1 MSVEKIKQQVERCI
15 TDLRAGQLAEVSLQ
29 GIITALD
36 AQPAPRQALLYLQA
50 STTSVTSDVVGML
63 LVQDGEVS
71 EGPADPDEWPYPT
84 VLAAM
89 QDGWRIIQ
97 FPDLA
102 LSLDE
107 SRTYGLG
114 YEFILEKWR

>member
-1 MSVEKIKQQVERCI
+1 MSVEQIKQQVERCI
-15 TDLRAGQLAEVSLQ
+15 AELRAGQLAETSLR
-29 GIITALD
+29 GIIAALD
-36 AQPAPRQALLYLQA
+36 AQPAPRQELLYLQA
-50 STTSVTSDVVGML
+50 STTSVTGDVVGML

-89 QDGWRIIQ
+89 QDGWRVIQ

>member
-15 TDLRAGQLAEVSLQ
+15 AELRAGELAEASLQ
-29 GIITALD
+29 GILTALD
-36 AQPAPRQALLYLQA
+36 EQTSQRQELLYLQA
-50 STTSVTSDVVGML
+50 NTTSVTADVVGML
-63 LVQDGEVS
+63 LVQNGEVS
-71 EGPADPDEWPYPT
+71 EGPANPDKWPYPT

-89 QDGWRIIQ
+89 QDGWRVIQ
-97 FPDLA
+97 FPNLA
-102 LSLDE
+102 LMMDE

>member
-15 TDLRAGQLAEVSLQ
+15 ADLRAGRLAEASLQ
-29 GIITALD
+29 GIIAALD
-36 AQPAPRQALLYLQA
+36 AQLAPRQALLYLQA
-50 STTSVTSDVVGML
+50 STTSVTGDVVGML

-89 QDGWRIIQ
+89 QDGWRVIQ

>member
-1 MSVEKIKQQVERCI
+1 MSFEKIKQQVERCI
-15 TDLRAGQLAEVSLQ
+15 VDLRAGHLAESSLQ
-29 GIITALD
+29 SIIAALD
-36 AQPAPRQALLYLQA
+36 AQSAPRQDLLYLQA
-50 STTSVTSDVVGML
+50 STTSVTGDVVGML
-63 LVQDGEVS
+63 LVQDGQLS

>member
-15 TDLRAGQLAEVSLQ
+15 AELRAGELAKASLQ
-29 GIITALD
+29 GILTALD
-36 AQPAPRQALLYLQA
+36 EQPAPRQELLYLQA
-50 STTSVTSDVVGML
+50 NTTSVTADVVGML

-71 EGPADPDEWPYPT
+71 EGPADPDKWPYPT

-89 QDGWRIIQ
+89 QDGWRVIQ
-97 FPDLA
+97 FPNLA
-102 LSLDE
+102 LMMDE

>member
-15 TDLRAGQLAEVSLQ
+15 AELRAGELAKASLQ
-29 GIITALD
+29 GILTALD
-36 AQPAPRQALLYLQA
+36 EQTSQRQELLYLQA
-50 STTSVTSDVVGML
+50 NTTSVTADVVGML

-71 EGPADPDEWPYPT
+71 EGPADPDKWPYPT

-89 QDGWRIIQ
+89 QDGWRVIQ
-97 FPDLA
+97 FPNLA
-102 LSLDE
+102 LMMDE

>member
-15 TDLRAGQLAEVSLQ
+15 AELRAGELAEASLQ
-29 GIITALD
+29 GILTALD
-36 AQPAPRQALLYLQA
+36 EQTSQRQELLYLQA
-50 STTSVTSDVVGML
+50 NTTSVTADVVGML

-71 EGPADPDEWPYPT
+71 EGPADPDKWPYPT

-89 QDGWRIIQ
+89 QDGWRVIQ
-97 FPDLA
+97 FPNLA
-102 LSLDE
+102 LMMDE

>member
-1 MSVEKIKQQVERCI
+1 MSVEQIKQQVERCI
-15 TDLRAGQLAEVSLQ
+15 AELRAGQLAEASLQ
-29 GIITALD
+29 DILTALD
-36 AQPAPRQALLYLQA
+36 AQPAPRQDLLYLQA
-50 STTSVTSDVVGML
+50 STTSVTGDVVGML

-89 QDGWRIIQ
+89 QDGWRVIQ

>member
-15 TDLRAGQLAEVSLQ
+15 ADLRAGQLAESGLQ
-29 GIITALD
+29 GIIAALD
-36 AQPAPRQALLYLQA
+36 AQPAPRQDLLYLQA
-50 STTSVTSDVVGML
+50 NTTSVTADVVGML

-71 EGPADPDEWPYPT
+71 EGSADPDKWPYPT

-89 QDGWRIIQ
+89 QDGWRVIQ
-97 FPDLA
+97 FPNLA
-102 LSLDE
+102 LMMDE

-114 YEFILEKWR
+114 YEFILEKWQ

>member
-15 TDLRAGQLAEVSLQ
+15 ADLRAGELDEASLQ

-36 AQPAPRQALLYLQA
+36 EQPTPRQDLLYLQA
-50 STTSVTSDVVGML
+50 STTSVTGDVAGML
-63 LVQDGEVS
+63 LVQDGQLS

-89 QDGWRIIQ
+89 QDGWRVIQ

>member
-1 MSVEKIKQQVERCI
+1 MSVEQIKQQVERCI
-15 TDLRAGQLAEVSLQ
+15 AELRAGQLAEASLQ
-29 GIITALD
+29 DILTALD

-50 STTSVTSDVVGML
+50 STTSVTGDVVGML

-89 QDGWRIIQ
+89 QDGWRVIQ

>member
-1 MSVEKIKQQVERCI
+1 MSVEQIKQQVARCI
-15 TDLRAGQLAEVSLQ
+15 AELRAGELAEASLQ
-29 GIITALD
+29 GILAALD
-36 AQPAPRQALLYLQA
+36 EPPPQRQELLYLQA
-50 STTSVTSDVVGML
+50 TTTSVTSDVVGML

-89 QDGWRIIQ
+89 QDGWRVIR
-97 FPDLA
+97 FPDLV
-102 LSLDE
+102 LTLDE
-107 SRTYGLG
+107 SRSYGLG

>member
-1 MSVEKIKQQVERCI
+1 M
-15 TDLRAGQLAEVSLQ
+15 
-29 GIITALD
+29 
-36 AQPAPRQALLYLQA
+36 LYLQA
-50 STTSVTSDVVGML
+50 STTSVTGDVVGML

>member
-15 TDLRAGQLAEVSLQ
+15 AELRAGELAEASLQ
-29 GIITALD
+29 SIITALD
-36 AQPAPRQALLYLQA
+36 DQPAPRQELLYLQA
-50 STTSVTSDVVGML
+50 NTTSVTADVVGML

-71 EGPADPDEWPYPT
+71 EGPADPDKWPYPT

-89 QDGWRIIQ
+89 QDGWRVIQ
-97 FPDLA
+97 FPNLA
-102 LSLDE
+102 LMMDE

>member
-15 TDLRAGQLAEVSLQ
+15 ADLRAGRLAESSLQ
-29 GIITALD
+29 GIIAALD
-36 AQPAPRQALLYLQA
+36 AQPAPRQHLLYLQA
-50 STTSVTSDVVGML
+50 STTSVTGDVVGML
-63 LVQDGEVS
+63 LVQDHEVS

>member
-15 TDLRAGQLAEVSLQ
+15 AELRAGHLAETSLQ
-29 GIITALD
+29 GIIAALD
-36 AQPAPRQALLYLQA
+36 AQPAPRQDLLYLQA
-50 STTSVTSDVVGML
+50 STTSVTGDVVGML
-63 LVQDGEVS
+63 LVQDGQLS

-89 QDGWRIIQ
+89 QDGWRVIQ

>member
-15 TDLRAGQLAEVSLQ
+15 AELRAGELAEASLH

-36 AQPAPRQALLYLQA
+36 EQTAQRQALLYLQA
-50 STTSVTSDVVGML
+50 NTTSVTGDVVGML
-63 LVQDGEVS
+63 LVQNGEVS
-71 EGPADPDEWPYPT
+71 EGPANPDEWPYPT

-89 QDGWRIIQ
+89 QDGWRVIQ

-102 LSLDE
+102 LTLDE

>member
-1 MSVEKIKQQVERCI
+1 MSVENIKQQVERCI
-15 TDLRAGQLAEVSLQ
+15 ADLRAGELAETSLQ
-29 GIITALD
+29 GIIAALD
-36 AQPAPRQALLYLQA
+36 AQPSPRQDLLYLQA
-50 STTSVTSDVVGML
+50 STTSVTGDVVGML
-63 LVQDGEVS
+63 LVQDGQVS
-71 EGPADPDEWPYPT
+71 EGPTDPDEWPYPT

-89 QDGWRIIQ
+89 QDGWRVIQ

>member
-15 TDLRAGQLAEVSLQ
+15 AELRAGELAEASLQ
-29 GIITALD
+29 GILTALD
-36 AQPAPRQALLYLQA
+36 EQTSQRQELLYLQA
-50 STTSVTSDVVGML
+50 NTTSVTADVVGML

-71 EGPADPDEWPYPT
+71 EGPADPDKWPYPT

-89 QDGWRIIQ
+89 QDGWRVIQ

-102 LSLDE
+102 LTLDE

>member
-1 MSVEKIKQQVERCI
+1 MSVEQIKQQVERCI
-15 TDLRAGQLAEVSLQ
+15 AELRAGQLAETSLH

-36 AQPAPRQALLYLQA
+36 AQPAPRQELLYLQA
-50 STTSVTSDVVGML
+50 STTSVTGDVVGML

-89 QDGWRIIQ
+89 QDGWRVIQ

>member
-15 TDLRAGQLAEVSLQ
+15 ADLRAGQLAETGLQ
-29 GIITALD
+29 AIIAALD
-36 AQPAPRQALLYLQA
+36 EQPAPRQDLLYLQA
-50 STTSVTSDVVGML
+50 STTSVTGDVVGML

-71 EGPADPDEWPYPT
+71 EGPADPAEWPYPT

-89 QDGWRIIQ
+89 QDGWRVIQ

>member
-1 MSVEKIKQQVERCI
+1 MSVEKIKQQVEHCI
-15 TDLRAGQLAEVSLQ
+15 AELRAGELAEASLH
-29 GIITALD
+29 GILTALD
-36 AQPAPRQALLYLQA
+36 EQTSQRQELLYLQA
-50 STTSVTSDVVGML
+50 NTTSVTADVVGML

-71 EGPADPDEWPYPT
+71 EGPADPDKWPYPT

-89 QDGWRIIQ
+89 QDGWRVIQ

-102 LSLDE
+102 LTLDE

>member
-1 MSVEKIKQQVERCI
+1 MSVEQIKQQLERCI
-15 TDLRAGQLAEVSLQ
+15 ADLRAGQLAETSLQ
-29 GIITALD
+29 GIIAALD
-36 AQPAPRQALLYLQA
+36 AQPAPRQDLLYLQA
-50 STTSVTSDVVGML
+50 STTSVTGDVVGML
-63 LVQDGEVS
+63 LVQDGQVS

-89 QDGWRIIQ
+89 QDGWRVIQ

>member
-15 TDLRAGQLAEVSLQ
+15 AELRAGELAKASLQ
-29 GIITALD
+29 GILTALD
-36 AQPAPRQALLYLQA
+36 EQTSQRQELLYLQA
-50 STTSVTSDVVGML
+50 NTTSVTADVVGML

-71 EGPADPDEWPYPT
+71 EGSADPDKWPYPT

-89 QDGWRIIQ
+89 QDGWRVIQ
-97 FPDLA
+97 FPNLV
-102 LSLDE
+102 LMMDE

>member
-15 TDLRAGQLAEVSLQ
+15 AELRAGELAKASLQ
-29 GIITALD
+29 GILTALD
-36 AQPAPRQALLYLQA
+36 EQTSQRQELLYLQA
-50 STTSVTSDVVGML
+50 NTTSVTADVVGML

-71 EGPADPDEWPYPT
+71 EGSADPDKWPYPT

-89 QDGWRIIQ
+89 QDGWRVIQ
-97 FPDLA
+97 FPNLA
-102 LSLDE
+102 LMMDE

>member
-1 MSVEKIKQQVERCI
+1 MSVEKIKQQVEHCI
-15 TDLRAGQLAEVSLQ
+15 AELRAGELAEASLQ
-29 GIITALD
+29 GILTALD
-36 AQPAPRQALLYLQA
+36 EQTSQRQELLYLQA
-50 STTSVTSDVVGML
+50 NTTSVTADVVGML

-89 QDGWRIIQ
+89 QDGWRVIQ

-102 LSLDE
+102 LTLDE

>member
-15 TDLRAGQLAEVSLQ
+15 AELRAGELAEASLQ
-29 GIITALD
+29 GILTALD
-36 AQPAPRQALLYLQA
+36 EQTSPRQELLYLQA
-50 STTSVTSDVVGML
+50 NTTSVTADVVGML

-71 EGPADPDEWPYPT
+71 EGPADPDKWPYPT

-89 QDGWRIIQ
+89 QDGWRVIQ
-97 FPDLA
+97 FPNLA
-102 LSLDE
+102 LMMDE